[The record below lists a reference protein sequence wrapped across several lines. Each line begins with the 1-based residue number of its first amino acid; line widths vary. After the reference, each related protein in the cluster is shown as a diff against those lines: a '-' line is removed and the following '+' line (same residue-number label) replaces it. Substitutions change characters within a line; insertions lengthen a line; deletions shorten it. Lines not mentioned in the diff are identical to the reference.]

1 MGDLP
6 LKDEASRVAAAAIE
20 MAIASSEDS
29 LTPAFSLDIA
39 SRDHEM
45 CDG

>member
-6 LKDEASRVAAAAIE
+6 LKDEASLVAAAAIE
-20 MAIASSEDS
+20 MAIASIDDC
-29 LTPAFSLDIA
+29 LTLASSLDIA
-39 SRDHEM
+39 SREHEM